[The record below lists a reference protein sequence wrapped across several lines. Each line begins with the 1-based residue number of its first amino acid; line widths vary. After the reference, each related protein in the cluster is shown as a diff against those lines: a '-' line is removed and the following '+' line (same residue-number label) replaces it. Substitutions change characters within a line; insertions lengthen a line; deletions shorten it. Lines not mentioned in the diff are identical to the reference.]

1 MIRRPPRS
9 TRTDTLFPYTTLF
22 RSVLASQQGSGRARG
37 GGHISYRA
45 WHTGSDAMNPS
56 AYLFRTF
63 DIDFAPARRSRGL
76 IEQYAVWRE
85 RCGPRRRLAS
95 PDDRLRKELG
105 LRRTTEVSVGTGCV
119 RTGRLRWDRGHNR

>member
-63 DIDFAPARRSRGL
+63 DIVFAPARRSRGL
-76 IEQYAVWRE
+76 LEQYAVWRE
-85 RCGPRRRLAS
+85 SCGQRRRLARL
-95 PDDRLRKELG
+95 DDRILKDIGLSRADVPRATERRKKVG
-105 LRRTTEVSVGTGCV
+105 AGTRVSV
-119 RTGRLRWDRGHNR
+119 R